1 MSLIDR
7 GDYSIYGVKKVK
19 SVSSFIKMHALKSA
33 KSRSVIM
40 KADSTTL
47 LNFIKDNQ
55 KNQFV
60 IPIYQRLY
68 SWEKEQCKELWDDI
82 IKIGGDDKM
91 DGHFIGSILYML
103 DSITHSNN
111 TLLIIDGQ
119 QRLTTITLLL
129 TALRDHLNDED
140 EFLKKFSYQKI
151 ENDYLINSDKDGDKK
166 FRLILSE
173 SDKDTLLYLID
184 KDRRKPSE
192 LSSKIVENFKLFE
205 EWVSKNTNK
214 LETIFKG
221 LDKLMIVEIALEKG
235 KDDPQLIFESMNSK
249 GIELTQTD
257 LIRNYI
263 VMETEIEKQEGFYNK
278 YWGAMEEEFKQNKKW
293 FDRFVRHYLTIKT
306 REIPNVNKVYA
317 ALKDYW
323 QKEGIG
329 IEDLLKDLQKYCG
342 YFCQI
347 VFKKEADKDLNKALG
362 FLVDLEMD
370 VIYPLLLE
378 LYSDYKGGVLS
389 KADFIPI
396 IALIESYICRRAVC
410 GLGTNSL
417 NKVFPSFTRYI
428 QKDEYFKSL
437 KAHFGYLT
445 EQQRFP
451 NNDEFKDRF
460 ITINFY
466 KFQKNGYFFE
476 RLENFDTKE
485 PVNTKGLTVEH
496 IMPQTLTEDTEDTE
510 EWKRDLGENFQEIH
524 DKYLHTIG
532 NLTLTGY
539 NPEYSNK
546 SFQEKQGMEKGFKD
560 SPLRLNQDLKDLESF
575 GEEEIKKR
583 ANDLVDLAL
592 KIWTYPKLDAETLE
606 KYKPKKDKKEKKV
619 YDLSSYKFGSH
630 SRELFDILSKKI
642 KALDERI
649 TENFNQDY
657 ISYKFGKNFVDI
669 VVQSKDL
676 KLYLNMKFNELQDE
690 KNLARDMTNKGH
702 LGNGNIEVKL
712 ETKENIPYCLGLIKQ
727 ALEKQMGGRNRQ

>member
-1 MSLIDR
+1 
-7 GDYSIYGVKKVK
+7 
-19 SVSSFIKMHALKSA
+19 
-33 KSRSVIM
+33 M
-40 KADSTTL
+40 KADANKL

-55 KNQFV
+55 KNQLV

-68 SWEKEQCKELWDDI
+68 SWEKEQCKQLWDDI
-82 IKIGGDDKM
+82 IKIGGNDKM
-91 DGHFIGSILYML
+91 DRHFIGSILYVL
-103 DSITHSNN
+103 DGITHSDNA
-111 TLLIIDGQ
+111 LLIVDGQ

-140 EFLKKFSYQKI
+140 EFLEKFSCQKI
-151 ENDYLINSDKDGDKK
+151 ESDYLINSDKDGDKK

-173 SDKDTLLYLID
+173 SDKDTLLSLID

-192 LSSKIVENFKLFE
+192 PSSKIVENFKLFE
-205 EWVSKNTNK
+205 EWVSNTDK

-221 LDKLMIVEIALEKG
+221 LEKLMIVEVSLER

-263 VMETEIEKQEGFYNK
+263 VMETEIEKQKGFYNK
-278 YWGAMEEEFKQNKKW
+278 YWRAMEEDFKQNKKW

-306 REIPNVNKVYA
+306 REIPNTNKVYV
-317 ALKDYW
+317 ALKDYR

-347 VFKKEADKDLNKALG
+347 VFKKEDDKDLNKALG

-378 LYSDYKGGVLS
+378 LYSDYSDGVLS
-389 KADFIPI
+389 KDDFRRS

-445 EQQRFP
+445 EKQRFP
-451 NNDEFKDRF
+451 NNDEFKDCF
-460 ITINFY
+460 ITIDFY
-466 KFQKNGYFFE
+466 HFKKNRYFFE
-476 RLENFDTKE
+476 RLENFDTE
-485 PVNTKGLTVEH
+485 ELVNTKELTTEH
-496 IMPQTLTEDTEDTE
+496 IMPKTLTE
-510 EWKRDLGENFQEIH
+510 EWERDLGENFQEIH
-524 DKYLHTIG
+524 NKYLHTIG

-539 NPEYSNK
+539 NSTYSNK
-546 SFQEKQGMEKGFKD
+546 SFQEKYGMEKGFKD
-560 SPLRLNQDLKDLESF
+560 SPLRLNQSLRGLESF

-583 ANDLVDLAL
+583 ANDLADLAL
-592 KIWTYPKLDAETLE
+592 KIWTYPNLDAETLE

-630 SRELFDILSKKI
+630 SRELFDILSKEI

-657 ISYKFGKNFVDI
+657 ISYKFSKNFVDI
-669 VVQSKDL
+669 VVQTKDL

-702 LGNGNIEVKL
+702 LGNGDIEVKL

-727 ALEKQMGGRNRQ
+727 ALEKQMGGRNKQ

>member
-1 MSLIDR
+1 
-7 GDYSIYGVKKVK
+7 
-19 SVSSFIKMHALKSA
+19 
-33 KSRSVIM
+33 M
-40 KADSTTL
+40 KADKNTL
-47 LNFIKDNQ
+47 LNFIKGNQ
-55 KNQFV
+55 KNQLV
-60 IPIYQRLY
+60 IPIYQRVY

-82 IKIGGDDKM
+82 IKIGGNDKM

-103 DSITHSNN
+103 DGITHSDNA
-111 TLLIIDGQ
+111 LFIIDGQ

-129 TALRDHLNDED
+129 TALRDHWSD
-140 EFLKKFSYQKI
+140 KRKKI
-151 ENDYLINSDKDGDKK
+151 EDHYLINSDKDSDKK

-184 KDRRKPSE
+184 KDKRKPSE
-192 LSSKIVENFKLFE
+192 PSSKIMENFKLFE
-205 EWVSKNTNK
+205 ECIRKNTNQ

-221 LDKLMIVEIALEKG
+221 LEKLMIVEIALEKG

-249 GIELTQTD
+249 GMELTQTD
-257 LIRNYI
+257 LIRNYV
-263 VMETEIEKQEGFYNK
+263 VMEAEIEKQEGFYNK
-278 YWGAMEEEFKQNKKW
+278 YWRAMEEDFKQNKEL

-306 REIPNVNKVYA
+306 REIPNINKVYVA
-317 ALKDYW
+317 FKDYR

-342 YFCQI
+342 YFCRI

-378 LYSDYKGGVLS
+378 LYSDYSDGVLS
-389 KADFIPI
+389 KDDFRRS

-417 NKVFPSFTRYI
+417 NKVFPSFTKHI

-437 KAHFGYLT
+437 KAHFGSLT
-445 EQQRFP
+445 EKQRFP
-451 NNDEFKDRF
+451 NNDEFKDLF
-460 ITINFY
+460 ITIDFY
-466 KFQKNGYFFE
+466 RFKKNRYFFE
-476 RLENFDTKE
+476 RLENFERKE
-485 PVNTKGLTVEH
+485 RVYTHEYTTEH
-496 IMPQTLTEDTEDTE
+496 IMPQTLTEK
-510 EWKRDLGENFQEIH
+510 WQKDLGQDHERIH
-524 DKYLHTIG
+524 TQYLHTIG

-546 SFQEKQGMEKGFKD
+546 SFQEKKGMEKGFKD
-560 SPLRLNQDLKDLESF
+560 SPLRLNQSLRDLESF

-583 ANDLVDLAL
+583 ANDLADLAL
-592 KIWTYPKLDAETLE
+592 EIWTYPKLDAETLE

-630 SRELFDILSKKI
+630 SRELFDILRKGI
-642 KALDERI
+642 KALDEKI
-649 TENFNQDY
+649 VENFNQDY
-657 ISYKFGKNFVDI
+657 ISYKFSKNFVDT
-669 VVQSKDL
+669 VVQTKDL

-702 LGNGNIEVKL
+702 LGNGDIEVKL

>member
-1 MSLIDR
+1 
-7 GDYSIYGVKKVK
+7 
-19 SVSSFIKMHALKSA
+19 
-33 KSRSVIM
+33 M
-40 KADSTTL
+40 KAEATTL
-47 LNFIKDNQ
+47 LKFIKDNQ
-55 KNQFV
+55 KNQLV

-68 SWEKEQCKELWDDI
+68 SWEKEQCKQLWDDI
-82 IKIGGDDKM
+82 IKIGGNDKM
-91 DGHFIGSILYML
+91 GGHFIGYILYVL
-103 DSITHSNN
+103 DGITHSDN

-129 TALRDHLNDED
+129 AALRDHLSDEVKR
-140 EFLKKFSYQKI
+140 EEI
-151 ENDYLINSDKDGDKK
+151 EDHYLINSDKDGDKK

-173 SDKDTLLYLID
+173 SDKDTLLSLID

-192 LSSKIVENFKLFE
+192 PSSKIVENFKLFE
-205 EWVSKNTNK
+205 EWVSNTDE

-221 LDKLMIVEIALEKG
+221 LEKLMIVEIALEKR

-278 YWGAMEEEFKQNKKW
+278 YWRAMEEDFKQNKKW

-306 REIPNVNKVYA
+306 REIPNINKVYA
-317 ALKDYW
+317 ALKDYR
-323 QKEGIG
+323 QKERIG

-347 VFKKEADKDLNKALG
+347 AFKKETDKDLNKALG

-378 LYSDYKGGVLS
+378 LYSDYSDGVLS

-410 GLGTNSL
+410 GLGTKGL
-417 NKVFPSFTRYI
+417 DKVFFSFARYI

-445 EQQRFP
+445 NNQRFP

-460 ITINFY
+460 ITIYFY
-466 KFQKNGYFFE
+466 DLKKKKYFFE
-476 RLENFDTKE
+476 RLENFDRKE
-485 PVNTKGLTVEH
+485 RVYTHEYTIEH
-496 IMPQTLTEDTEDTE
+496 IMPQKLTE
-510 EWKRDLGENFQEIH
+510 EWERDLGENFQEIH
-524 DKYLHTIG
+524 NKYLHTIG

-546 SFQEKQGMEKGFKD
+546 SFQEKQGMKKGFKD
-560 SPLRLNQDLKDLESF
+560 SPLRLNQGLRDLESF

-583 ANDLVDLAL
+583 ANDLADLAL

-619 YDLSSYKFGSH
+619 YDLNSYKFGSH
-630 SRELFDILSKKI
+630 SRALFDILSKEI
-642 KALDERI
+642 KALDEKI
-649 TENFNQDY
+649 VENFNQDY
-657 ISYKFGKNFVDI
+657 ISYKFSKNFVDI
-669 VVQSKDL
+669 VVQTKDL

-702 LGNGNIEVKL
+702 LGNGDIEVKL